1 MIILDCINQ
10 TISYNN
16 TTINIASQTIVSGIK
31 SLKLINPN
39 IKNHN
44 HPIIS
49 VNLTYIIL
57 YWSNPNT
64 KKKYATLIGHGVTA
78 NYIK

>member
-1 MIILDCINQ
+1 LIILDCINQ

-57 YWSNPNT
+57 Y
-64 KKKYATLIGHGVTA
+64 
-78 NYIK
+78 